1 MITFPA
7 KQHCHSPLVGNF
19 IIVPLRV
26 GGWAGLGNIAAISKI
41 TRNMMK
47 FAKWSSMLDC
57 GWNMRWPRLINYHP
71 VIINVWNCSYS
82 INFQTVLHKF
92 RVLALLHIT
101 AKLLFIHPGVIVP
114 TPNSIVKYLGS
125 TVCFQLR
132 YMYVCI
138 LLRFWV
144 LCSLLAV
151 ITFLRV
157 FTFPDNCMCCLSLYC
172 FVLVVLTA
180 WYKHMNEWMRYLMV
194 KFRCTIIF

>member
-1 MITFPA
+1 MVF
-7 KQHCHSPLVGNF
+7 N
-19 IIVPLRV
+19 
-26 GGWAGLGNIAAISKI
+26 AGLW
-41 TRNMMK
+41 MK
-47 FAKWSSMLDC
+47 YKVTSFNKLSSCYNKCLK
-57 GWNMRWPRLINYHP
+57 LF
-71 VIINVWNCSYS
+71 
-82 INFQTVLHKF
+82 FQYKLSDSATQIPSF
-92 RVLALLHIT
+92 STLLHIT

-180 WYKHMNEWMRYLMV
+180 
-194 KFRCTIIF
+194 